1 MAATSVL
8 KLKVD
13 STEYDAG
20 LRQAQAGLR
29 ALNEALRAEGKTF
42 ADVNEQALEYV
53 RGIGSMEG
61 TAKNSRS
68 MLREMTQALTELTLQ
83 YRDLSDAEKK
93 SPFGVALAGSLEEL
107 TNRAGAIS
115 DAMGDVQKDIA
126 NVASD
131 TRLFDQLSQGA
142 QVASA
147 GVQTLT
153 GTFKLLGIDMG
164 DDVKIIATLQS
175 AMAVTNGLTT
185 IQNALQKESALMQ
198 GLAAAKTSLSAAA
211 HAVLAGQLKAAT
223 VAQGAFNLVLK
234 AAPWMAAIGSLTLIC
249 DWLGVFS
256 SDTEGASDS
265 QRSLNKEI
273 QDGTNY
279 VLRYVDA
286 LDSAYNSVIQ
296 YQDAI
301 GKNTDYMELDKAKRK
316 VEELQKA
323 FTEMYDKRAGNSSS
337 RLLKGESLSSVVND
351 RYYQEDL
358 QKISDEL
365 SKAENEVKTIEAR
378 INTSDKALRHFLST
392 WDKLDTKPEIQKAIS
407 AISNFRDQFGIDSSA
422 YKRYD
427 DIVSRLQAKINP
439 KKTVGGGSGAS
450 NNIVADVALPVG
462 SFAAL
467 NKELQKLRDEQSL
480 VTNTEEWKAY
490 AVQIDEV
497 TKRIRLLKG
506 ETLEVTGTSITSQ
519 SGLSSFISSL
529 QTDISN
535 IDFGKEGAA
544 AIYKSL
550 SDSLADTTMLS
561 GLLTEALSLGLSTAM
576 FDAADELGRDFWT
589 RAMEGGVA
597 DIDWQKI
604 IDKINEARKAAGLDE
619 IVPDYGKG
627 TTSTKGKENKAEK
640 REVKMGDAMS
650 QMASGLSGVVSGL
663 DKLGVEIPK
672 GLQDVINGIQTVT
685 SILSSISAIVS
696 VIEALSAADS
706 IIPFANGGVVG
717 MAAGG
722 MVIPGNSHSGD
733 RLRLPVVGGGM
744 IGVNSG
750 EVILN
755 QAQAGVLASALSN
768 RGDYTPVQPYVD
780 GEKIFLGMNN
790 TSKRMGQGEIVT
802 TGMLRRMG
810 LM

>member
-198 GLAAAKTSLSAAA
+198 GLSAAKTAALAAVNALLSK
-211 HAVLAGQLKAAT
+211 QLTAAT
-223 VAQGAFNLVLK
+223 IAQGAFNLVLK

-407 AISNFRDQFGIDSSA
+407 AISNFRDQFGIESSA

-480 VTNTEEWKAY
+480 VTSTTEWQAY
-490 AVQIDEV
+490 ADKIKDV
-497 TKRIRLLKG
+497 RLQVKELKG
-506 ETLEVTGTSITSQ
+506 ELG
-519 SGLSSFISSL
+519 ISSL
-529 QTDISN
+529 
-535 IDFGKEGAA
+535 GK
-544 AIYKSL
+544 
-550 SDSLADTTMLS
+550 
-561 GLLTEALSLGLSTAM
+561 
-576 FDAADELGRDFWT
+576 
-589 RAMEGGVA
+589 
-597 DIDWQKI
+597 
-604 IDKINEARKAAGLDE
+604 DK
-619 IVPDYGKG
+619 
-627 TTSTKGKENKAEK
+627 
-640 REVKMGDAMS
+640 
-650 QMASGLSGVVSGL
+650 
-663 DKLGVEIPK
+663 
-672 GLQDVINGIQTVT
+672 GI
-685 SILSSISAIVS
+685 SISAMLSDQVKAQQESFGQQKLNVKEVEPLKETETDLLDTSQKLIGGLSQVSSGLQQMGVKLPDSVQKVIGFGQGLIS
-696 VIEALSAADS
+696 VIQGVQSVVQLFNTTTSAAQVAS
-706 IIPFANGGVVG
+706 ATANTTALVANTAAMLSLTTAIGINSAVSAIPFFSNGGTIG